1 MANKN
6 RTTRASN
13 VNFLTASH
21 EVVPASH
28 EIAPASHEIAPA
40 SHEVEFASH
49 EKRLSAKANNLY
61 KSLYELISHKDFSF
75 R

>member
-21 EVVPASH
+21 EVV
-28 EIAPASHEIAPA
+28 PASHEIAPA